1 MGELIENV
9 EEELDEIAAE
19 LGKLKRRL
27 DACLKFKQKDLLC
40 KIKKLNDQIQTEQE
54 ATELARFEELNKLSK
69 DSKKCNEDS
78 PMEMT
83 KRRAKYKRK
92 KSSTKGAKINR
103 NQENNKKGS
112 NSSKFST
119 PIKESDTEPVIHVM
133 KKHQNREINKND
145 ENYKK

>member
-83 KRRAKYKRK
+83 KRRSKNKRK
-92 KSSTKGAKINR
+92 KCSTKGSKYS
-103 NQENNKKGS
+103 Q
-112 NSSKFST
+112 NSTS
-119 PIKESDTEPVIHVM
+119 
-133 KKHQNREINKND
+133 
-145 ENYKK
+145 